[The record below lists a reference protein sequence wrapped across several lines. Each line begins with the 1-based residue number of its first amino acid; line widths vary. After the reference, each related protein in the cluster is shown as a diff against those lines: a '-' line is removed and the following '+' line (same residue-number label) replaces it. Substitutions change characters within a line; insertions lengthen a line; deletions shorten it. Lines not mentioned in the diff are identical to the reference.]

1 VLILALTINTK
12 VWQFTLL
19 FALAL
24 TAVFSLV
31 FYFENIFVTF
41 IIGFALI
48 LVTRLFL
55 GKLEKLFGRFPKDG
69 IFRFL
74 SVAIVIVFW
83 LGFIYYLVSFTS
95 ADMGQLMSTVR
106 ESNQGISTL
115 IGEKV
120 DTLIPKNIQDKFF
133 TEDYILRFTDFF
145 GKFLADT
152 VSSTASILVNSI
164 LIIPLLFYIYFA
176 RRREL
181 ADKILE
187 LVPIKFK
194 KAFEGVYNDASNELY
209 SFFTAKLVES
219 FIIACVCAIGFYF
232 GGLKGWLFLA
242 ILAGFLNII
251 PYLGPFLGA
260 IPPLFL
266 AFVHPSI
273 TTVYWVLGTIVVAQ
287 LLDNLY
293 IIPFMIS
300 SKVKI
305 DPLLSLVLIL
315 VGAKLLGPLGMILA
329 IPVYS
334 VYRVTLMEVYREL
347 VKVYDPKLKR

>member
-55 GKLEKLFGRFPKDG
+55 GKLEKLFGRFPKEG

-74 SVAIVIVFW
+74 SVAIVVVFW

-95 ADMGQLMSTVR
+95 ADMGELMSTVR
-106 ESNQGISTL
+106 ESNQGISNL

-120 DTLIPKNIQDKFF
+120 DTLIPKHIQDKFF
-133 TEDYILRFTDFF
+133 TEDYIFRFTDFF
-145 GKFLADT
+145 GRFLADT

-176 RRREL
+176 RRKEL

-187 LVPIKFK
+187 LVPTKFK
-194 KAFEGVYNDASNELY
+194 KAFESVYNDASNELY
-209 SFFTAKLVES
+209 SFFTAKLIES
-219 FIIACVCAIGFYF
+219 FIIACVCATGFYF